1 MSLDPD
7 RPAVRIRRRW
17 LVITL
22 ALATST
28 KEAADAEGLAFFE
41 SRIRPALA
49 EHSDRCHSGRTPRNK
64 GGLRNLT
71 FPQVDKA
78 QQIPLNLVRFFDVP
92 VSSFRG
98 GSPRGRPDPETAE
111 RRGTRVGDE
120 WGIPGRRG
128 GKAA

>member
-28 KEAADAEGLAFFE
+28 KAAADAEGLAFFE

-49 EHSDRCHSGRTPRNK
+49 EHSDRCHSGRTPR
-64 GGLRNLT
+64 
-71 FPQVDKA
+71 PKA
-78 QQIPLNLVRFFDVP
+78 RAA
-92 VSSFRG
+92 S
-98 GSPRGRPDPETAE
+98 GSTAAK
-111 RRGTRVGDE
+111 D
-120 WGIPGRRG
+120 PGRGATRG
-128 GKAA
+128 PPSSPAAPTRAR